1 MFWRQNTNLNNSF
14 TIKIDRKSQ
23 IPTICILGILGILL
37 DEYLTWSPQFSHIQ
51 IKLNQAIEILR
62 KLRYQANVPKLK
74 LVYHFLFATHL
85 LYACELWGQNDKKNT
100 KSISNFPKQST
111 QIMVFRNRYE
121 SVGPLYKN
129 LKIIK
134 LQYLFWL
141 SHCLFMIN
149 LNKRWN

>member
-51 IKLNQAIEILR
+51 IKLNRAIEILR

-74 LVYHFLFATHL
+74 LVYHFLFAIHL

-141 SHCLFMIN
+141 SNCLFMIN